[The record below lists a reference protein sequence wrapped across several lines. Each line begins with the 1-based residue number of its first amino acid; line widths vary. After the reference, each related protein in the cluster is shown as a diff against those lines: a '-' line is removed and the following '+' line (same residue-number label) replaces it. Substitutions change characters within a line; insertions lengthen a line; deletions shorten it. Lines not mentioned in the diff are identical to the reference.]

1 MNEYSRYRFKVNRF
15 DESCDMYIVLFV
27 IEVSA
32 FGFKRTELID
42 VHLGILFY
50 YRTVSRCMRFMN
62 S

>member
-1 MNEYSRYRFKVNRF
+1 
-15 DESCDMYIVLFV
+15 MYIVLFV